1 MRRPNGYGTVTKLS
15 GTRRCPY
22 AVRVPCINRRGH
34 VQQKYLS
41 YHATA
46 GEAQRALDEY
56 TRQAAGGLAPPP
68 DKLSV
73 TLADVYGITVNDFLV
88 VHIEKQPKL
97 PAKNRKAK
105 HWLVSLLSFGLVW
118 FVATIVMVI
127 GLLIRPDLPIAEYA
141 YIVALPA
148 SMIVAVV
155 FCCIWGRLWMKALSV
170 SALVWSFCVMIDVVL
185 SGLSGISL
193 TNSWLIYVVGAALQL
208 LVILWYLL
216 RFFMKR
222 SKNSAK

>member
-1 MRRPNGYGTVTKLS
+1 MEELKDVIAANLAAYRKQSGFTQQEIADKINYSDKAVSKWERGDGIPDVTVLK
-15 GTRRCPY
+15 
-22 AVRVPCINRRGH
+22 
-34 VQQKYLS
+34 
-41 YHATA
+41 
-46 GEAQRALDEY
+46 
-56 TRQAAGGLAPPP
+56 
-68 DKLSV
+68 

-155 FCCIWGRLWMKALSV
+155 FCCIWGRLWMRALSV

>member
-1 MRRPNGYGTVTKLS
+1 MEELKDVIAANLAAYRKQSGFTQQEIADKINYSDKAVSKWERGDGIPDVTVLK
-15 GTRRCPY
+15 
-22 AVRVPCINRRGH
+22 
-34 VQQKYLS
+34 
-41 YHATA
+41 
-46 GEAQRALDEY
+46 
-56 TRQAAGGLAPPP
+56 
-68 DKLSV
+68 

-185 SGLSGISL
+185 SELSGISL

>member
-1 MRRPNGYGTVTKLS
+1 M
-15 GTRRCPY
+15 GTRDG
-22 AVRVPCINRRGH
+22 I
-34 VQQKYLS
+34 
-41 YHATA
+41 
-46 GEAQRALDEY
+46 
-56 TRQAAGGLAPPP
+56 P
-68 DKLSV
+68 DVTVLK

-97 PAKNRKAK
+97 PQNRKAK

-155 FCCIWGRLWMKALSV
+155 FLLYLGPTMDE
-170 SALVWSFCVMIDVVL
+170 SAFGVRAGVVVL
-185 SGLSGISL
+185 
-193 TNSWLIYVVGAALQL
+193 
-208 LVILWYLL
+208 
-216 RFFMKR
+216 RCD
-222 SKNSAK
+222 

>member
-1 MRRPNGYGTVTKLS
+1 MEELKDVIAANLAAYRKQSGFTQQEIADKINYSDKAVSKWERGDGIPDVTVLK
-15 GTRRCPY
+15 
-22 AVRVPCINRRGH
+22 
-34 VQQKYLS
+34 
-41 YHATA
+41 
-46 GEAQRALDEY
+46 
-56 TRQAAGGLAPPP
+56 
-68 DKLSV
+68 

-88 VHIEKQPKL
+88 VHIEKQQKL

-170 SALVWSFCVMIDVVL
+170 SALV
-185 SGLSGISL
+185 
-193 TNSWLIYVVGAALQL
+193 
-208 LVILWYLL
+208 
-216 RFFMKR
+216 
-222 SKNSAK
+222 